1 MTKHLLVVLLLAP
14 LTTAIAGEFNLAE
27 STIADMQQAM
37 TSGRLTSRELVQQYL
52 QHIALYD
59 KKLNAVITVNP
70 NALREAEERD
80 HERAQ
85 GKVRGPYSPSTASCR
100 PTRPPW

>member
-37 TSGRLTSRELVQQYL
+37 TSGRLTSRELVQR
-52 QHIALYD
+52 ICSAS
-59 KKLNAVITVNP
+59 
-70 NALREAEERD
+70 R
-80 HERAQ
+80 
-85 GKVRGPYSPSTASCR
+85 ST
-100 PTRPPW
+100 TRSSTR